1 VPFKKQLYFD
11 RRAPISAVQHRG
23 DFMKRVAIY
32 SRVTTE
38 RQTVANQVCE
48 LRAWAER
55 CGHTVFAEY
64 EDHAISGAK
73 GRDQRPAFDRMLK
86 GAVRREFDIIA
97 VWSSDRLGRSLPHLI
112 EVLQTIRDTR
122 AGLYIHTQA
131 LDTTT
136 PAGRAMFGMLV
147 VFAEF
152 EREMI
157 IARVNAG
164 LDRARR
170 DGKRLGRPKLA
181 ARVRD
186 AAIQAL
192 QQGSSVRQAAALSG
206 ASIGTIAALRK
217 KTLGQEQ
224 VTRLRP

>member
-1 VPFKKQLYFD
+1 M
-11 RRAPISAVQHRG
+11 S
-23 DFMKRVAIY
+23 KRVAIY
-32 SRVTTE
+32 SRVSTE
-38 RQTVANQVCE
+38 RQTVANQVSE

-55 CGHTVFAEY
+55 CGHTVVAEY

-97 VWSSDRLGRSLPHLI
+97 VWSSDRLGRSLQHLI

-122 AGLYIHTQA
+122 TGLYIHTQA

-136 PAGRAMFGMLV
+136 PTGRAMFGMLA
-147 VFAEF
+147 VFGEF

-157 IARVNAG
+157 VARVKAG
-164 LDRARR
+164 LGRAR
-170 DGKRLGRPKLA
+170 DEGKCLGRPRLPKDM
-181 ARVRD
+181 RD
-186 AAIQAL
+186 AAIKAL
-192 QQGSSVRQAAALSG
+192 SQGASVRTAAQVSG

-217 KTLGQEQ
+217 Q
-224 VTRLRP
+224 LRPSALSRQLDKREL